1 MTTKPRLELPQLTVE
16 YLAVRVRVDD
26 DSRDPTSYLAEAAW
40 TATETEPVEG
50 DWFSVS
56 WDVGGPPYRLLVLTD
71 KAEGTYRLWVRVH
84 APGETPVRLV
94 GLVEFTA

>member
-16 YLAVRVRVDD
+16 YLSVRIRVDD
-26 DSRDPTSYLAEAAW
+26 DAVDPTSYAAEAAW
-40 TATETEPVEG
+40 TAPETEPSVG

-56 WDVGGPPYRLLVLTD
+56 WDTGGPPYDLLILAD
-71 KAEGTYRLWVRVH
+71 KPAGTYRLWIRVH

-94 GLVEFTA
+94 SLVDFTT